1 MKKIT
6 EAMIQRAILD
16 YLAWYSLKNKIYF
29 FRSAAGHVAL
39 ESGRRF
45 KTGKPGTPD
54 ISVCA
59 PDPKTGIGQYVGIE
73 VKTKTGRQSASQK
86 KAEAEILAAG
96 GQYLI
101 IRSLDDIKKLF
112 PMGRA

>member
-16 YLAWYSLKNKIYF
+16 YLQWYSLKNKVYF
-29 FRSAAGHVAL
+29 FRSGAGHVAL

-45 KTGKPGTPD
+45 KTGKPGCPD
-54 ISVCA
+54 ITVCGA
-59 PDPKTGIGQYVGIE
+59 GGQFIGVE
-73 VKTKTGRQSASQK
+73 VKTATGRQSASQK

-96 GQYLI
+96 GRYELC
-101 IRSLDDIKKLF
+101 RSLDDIKRIF
-112 PMGRA
+112 PMDKP